1 MLYIRGT
8 SYLITWSLLLGIDPI
23 IIIMIIIM
31 IMIIIW
37 TTLIHCIQFNATQ
50 NVNKKE

>member
-23 IIIMIIIM
+23 IIMIIIM

-37 TTLIHCIQFNATQ
+37 TILIHCIQFNATQ